1 MIINS
6 KRIDSSLKQLIK
18 QSKKLDDYLTIEK
31 ELAKGNC
38 SKNTKLQDTF
48 CRLYDN
54 DHRHPFIDGTIKNTY
69 FSIMES
75 NYKKVRKGMPVSF
88 IEIYKEIENKTGKRS
103 IVYTSKMLHTI
114 DNNYPIWDSVLV
126 SVSNFNLNNSET
138 GKWTDEEVKYAYDNY
153 CKEFNSFLKK
163 KEAKTIIKEFDKTFL
178 PINPDYLKI
187 NKIKKIDFVLWK
199 NK

>member
-1 MIINS
+1 MIIDNV
-6 KRIDSSLKQLIK
+6 RINNSLKQLVK
-18 QSKKLDDYLTIEK
+18 QKKKLEDYLIIEK
-31 ELAKGNC
+31 ELSKGNC
-38 SKNTKLQDTF
+38 SKNVKLQDAY

-54 DHRHPFIDGTIKNTY
+54 RHLFIGGAIKGVY
-69 FSIMES
+69 FSILEE
-75 NYKKVRKGMPVSF
+75 NYKRARKRIPVNF
-88 IEIYKEIENKTGKRS
+88 IALFKEIEEKTGKRS

-114 DNNYPIWDSVLV
+114 DNNYPIWDSILV

-163 KEAKTIIKEFDKTFL
+163 KEAKTIIKEFDKAFL